1 MGIPFIVAY
10 NIISSIFRG
19 MGDSKSPM
27 YFIAVACAVNIIV
40 DYVFIGVLK
49 IGPAGAALGTVLSQA
64 ISVVVSLTVILKRK
78 SGVKLAKSDFKPQ
91 KNVLRNVLKI
101 GIPIS
106 LQDGFIQVSFIIITI
121 IANKR
126 GLNDS
131 AAVGI
136 VEKIIGILFLVPSS
150 MLSSVSALSAQ
161 NIGAGKHNFFNIEIC
176 YFNNSIFWNSNSC
189 FGTVYSRLCR
199 WTFYQ

>member
-1 MGIPFIVAY
+1 
-10 NIISSIFRG
+10 

-40 DYVFIGVLK
+40 DYIFIGVLK

-78 SGVKLAKSDFKPQ
+78 NGVKLTKSDFKPQ

-106 LQDGFIQVSFIIITI
+106 LQDGFIQISFIIITI
-121 IANKR
+121 IANRR

-131 AAVGI
+131 AAVVI

-161 NIGAGKHNFFNIEIC
+161 NIGAGKHNRVLC
-176 YFNNSIFWNSNSC
+176 LWN
-189 FGTVYSRLCR
+189 VIYIL
-199 WTFYQ
+199 YP